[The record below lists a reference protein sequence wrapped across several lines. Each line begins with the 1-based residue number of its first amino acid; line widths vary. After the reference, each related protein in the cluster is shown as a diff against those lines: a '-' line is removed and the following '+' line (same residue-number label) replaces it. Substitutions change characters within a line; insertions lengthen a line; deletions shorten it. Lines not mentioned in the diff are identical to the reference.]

1 MGTLCKFWHGGP
13 PAIRLLV
20 GQTNDVSTEWLEFC
34 PRNKMSQPLQIIQ
47 STCLTFV
54 STNRFII
61 MPLSRILYFLQCFL
75 WSKVSLKFLWNSVA
89 SGVIWINDSH
99 ERHFQRDCP
108 KSIFFKIK
116 CRISIIKKEWKKI
129 FIWYIWNIFI
139 DGFLSQNITSW
150 RARSPRFRIFL
161 SPLFACLLRA
171 GRWVVELESKKPT
184 CQNCPCRHLSL
195 SDTIPPTTK
204 KIYFCQ

>member
-20 GQTNDVSTEWLEFC
+20 GQTNDVSAEWLEFC

-47 STCLTFV
+47 FTCLTFV
-54 STNRFII
+54 SSNSFFT
-61 MPLSRILYFLQCFL
+61 MPLSRILYFFAVTNVFF
-75 WSKVSLKFLWNSVA
+75 WSKVPLKFLWNSVA

-116 CRISIIKKEWKKI
+116 CRISIIWREWI
-129 FIWYIWNIFI
+129 YLFNV
-139 DGFLSQNITSW
+139 GFLWTNIVSLMVFFHQTEQGMLI
-150 RARSPRFRIFL
+150 PIRIQIK
-161 SPLFACLLRA
+161 
-171 GRWVVELESKKPT
+171 GRPNE
-184 CQNCPCRHLSL
+184 
-195 SDTIPPTTK
+195 
-204 KIYFCQ
+204 